1 LLWAQS
7 QSARPPNAARSQVAP
22 ALPSLV
28 KAAMTS
34 SDEESSVCCRPLNK
48 LVLQFS
54 APQGGAATS
63 LFQNVTAAYEGD
75 DTYSVL
81 ATGSN
86 GQPFEVEFLSRAAT
100 AEFLQRMLGPDHDV
114 SVTSKDGAFA
124 MPLPDAEDR
133 SYRSLMHH
141 LLLLRD
147 SRGLVV
153 G

>member
-1 LLWAQS
+1 
-7 QSARPPNAARSQVAP
+7 
-22 ALPSLV
+22 
-28 KAAMTS
+28 MTS
-34 SDEESSVCCRPLNK
+34 SDEESSACCRPLNK

-54 APQGGAATS
+54 VPQDVVVPTG
-63 LFQNVTAAYEGD
+63 LFHNVTAAYEGD

-86 GQPFEVEFLSRAAT
+86 GEPFEVEFLSRAAT
-100 AEFLQRMLGPDHDV
+100 AEFLQRILGPDHDV
-114 SVTSKDGAFA
+114 AMTSKDGSFA

-133 SYRSLMHH
+133 SYRSMMHH

-147 SRGLVV
+147 SRNLVV